1 MLERRCD
8 RLDISRSHDD
18 PLYAITHN
26 IACFARS
33 DLWQTASSRFIR
45 DFGTA
50 FPLRRKYV
58 HCSLTQ
64 ILLQIVDKSH
74 NANVI
79 ASKFLE
85 IRFCFI
91 MHRTN
96 KPQLGTWQ
104 IEAMPSLEQMVNA
117 LALNQCSGKNRA
129 EFRRTLPRLETV
141 HIYTA
146 R

>member
-1 MLERRCD
+1 MLERRCY
-8 RLDISRSHDD
+8 RLHISRSQDYR
-18 PLYAITHN
+18 LYAITPN
-26 IACFARS
+26 IACFAAS

-58 HCSLTQ
+58 HCPLAE

-85 IRFCFI
+85 IRLCFI
-91 MHRTN
+91 VHRTN

-104 IEAMPSLEQMVNA
+104 I
-117 LALNQCSGKNRA
+117 
-129 EFRRTLPRLETV
+129 
-141 HIYTA
+141 
-146 R
+146 